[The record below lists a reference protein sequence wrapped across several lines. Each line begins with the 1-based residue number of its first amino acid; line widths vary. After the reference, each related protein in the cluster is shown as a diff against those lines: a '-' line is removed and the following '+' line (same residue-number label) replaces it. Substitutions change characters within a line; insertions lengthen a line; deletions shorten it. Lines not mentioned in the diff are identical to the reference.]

1 LEERGEEAGM
11 GKVMEALGKE
21 YRELKDKA
29 KVDTGIR
36 SSPALQEVELA
47 FKGLKVGETDV

>member
-1 LEERGEEAGM
+1 M